1 MHGAVL
7 HVLPILAAEKAKTA
21 FYISAGLLVVWALV
35 VSVLIGIMRPDFP
48 GSMTGQRAVITV
60 SVILVAA
67 TLSTAVLTSGVP
79 AAAGGVKGAPQGKA
93 TASTLNLAADPSGQ
107 LRFDKSQL
115 KAPAGKVTINFTNAS
130 SIPHNVAVEG
140 PGGNVLGATAVGTGS
155 AKLTLVLRS
164 GSYKFVCQVHP
175 NMTGTL
181 IIS

>member
-35 VSVLIGIMRPDFP
+35 VSVLIGITRPDFP
-48 GSMTGQRAVITV
+48 GNLTGQRAVIAV
-60 SVILVAA
+60 SLILVAA

-79 AAAGGVKGAPQGKA
+79 ASAVGAVPQGKA
-93 TASTLNLAADPSGQ
+93 TASTLSLAADPSGQ
-107 LRFDKSQL
+107 LRVDKSQL
-115 KAPAGKVTINFTNAS
+115 KASAGKVTINFTNAS

-164 GSYKFVCQVHP
+164 GTYKFVCQVHP

-181 IIS
+181 IVS